1 MRKLIL
7 FLLLFSASMLNS
19 YSQESPKVKHIK
31 LNKKSHYKS
40 AEPEVLKL
48 VNYLFETPI
57 DSKNYTRKEA
67 GEFLIRWMNGTP
79 DYVFVLEDKEI
90 NYFNTDADL
99 MLTYMAGL
107 TKFTLQ
113 HPTIKDQKQLIIGT
127 MKLVLPYLDQQVDKK
142 NWSNQLWQLNDAN
155 LKSRLEGF
163 LYPN

>member
-7 FLLLFSASMLNS
+7 FLLLFSIGILNA
-19 YSQESPKVKHIK
+19 YSQELPKVKHIK
-31 LNKKSHYKS
+31 LNKKAHYKS

-57 DSKNYTRKEA
+57 DSKNYIRKEA

-99 MLTYMAGL
+99 MLIYMAGL
-107 TKFTLQ
+107 TKFTLE

-127 MKLVLPYLDQQVDKK
+127 MKLVLPYLDQQIDKK
-142 NWSNQLWQLNDAN
+142 SWSNQLWQLNDAN
-155 LKSRLEGF
+155 LKSRLETF

>member
-1 MRKLIL
+1 MRKLAL
-7 FLLLFSASMLNS
+7 FLLLFSTSILVS
-19 YSQESPKVKHIK
+19 YSQEFPKVKNIK

-40 AEPEVLKL
+40 AEPEILKL

-57 DSKNYTRKEA
+57 NSKNYTRKEA

-90 NYFNTDADL
+90 KYFNTDADL
-99 MLTYMAGL
+99 MLVYMAGL

-113 HPTIKDQKQLIIGT
+113 HPTIKDQKKLIIGT
-127 MKLVLPYLDQQVDKK
+127 MKLVLPYLDQQEDKK

-155 LKSRLEGF
+155 LKSRLETF

>member
-7 FLLLFSASMLNS
+7 FLLLFSAGIFNS
-19 YSQESPKVKHIK
+19 YSQELPKVKHIK

-48 VNYLFETPI
+48 INYLFETSI
-57 DSKNYTRKEA
+57 DTKNYTRKEA

-90 NYFNTDADL
+90 KYFNTDADL
-99 MLTYMAGL
+99 MLVYMAGL
-107 TKFTLQ
+107 TKFTLK
-113 HPTIKDQKQLIIGT
+113 HPTIKDQKELIIGT

-142 NWSNQLWQLNDAN
+142 SWSNQLWQLNDAN
-155 LKSRLEGF
+155 LKNRLESF